1 MSVLYYFIHFLVF
14 LNLFI
19 IFPIIENVN
28 AQEIKRNVIRE
39 FPDRPIQ
46 LVKPD
51 AEHKRLVIVEENVK
65 VFMIVKVFK
74 LIIIVFSFSF
84 FIKYL
89 VQLLL

>member
-1 MSVLYYFIHFLVF
+1 MSVLHYFIHFLVF

-19 IFPIIENVN
+19 IFPIIKNIK

-39 FPDRPIQ
+39 FPDKPIQ

-65 VFMIVKVFK
+65 VFVIFVFK